1 MSKVLGYIRLLLFFV
16 LILLFLGRYMLGSIF
31 SGRDLKR
38 GLRLRQ
44 KFAKVIAKVIGIEME
59 VVGQPIEE
67 PAIYISNHRSYYD
80 PGGVSLDL
88 VYGVIVAKAEIR
100 DWPLIGYATDLIGIV
115 FVDRDDPDSR
125 RATRVTMAKAL
136 EDGLSV
142 LIYPEGTTGDR
153 PTSLDFLPGT
163 FATAVKMNAPIVP
176 IAIEFKHP
184 EDAWISAY
192 ESFYSHYVKCFSKW
206 KTPVKLRYGTP
217 IFYED
222 VLTFKQKAQ
231 DWVDKNLLEM
241 QAEFGGVDWQSTV
254 DERIKETGR

>member
-1 MSKVLGYIRLLLFFV
+1 
-16 LILLFLGRYMLGSIF
+16 MLGSLF

-38 GLRLRQ
+38 GLRLRN
-44 KFAKVIAKVIGIEME
+44 KFAKFFEKMAGIDIDI
-59 VVGQPIEE
+59 VGQPIDE
-67 PAIYISNHRSYYD
+67 PAIYVSNHRSYYD
-80 PGGVSLDL
+80 PGATSIDL

-100 DWPLIGYATDLIGIV
+100 DWPLIGFATDLIGIV

-136 EDGLSV
+136 KNGLSV

-163 FATAVKMNAPIVP
+163 FATAVKMNTPIVP
-176 IAIEFKHP
+176 IAIEFKNP
-184 EDAWISAY
+184 KDAWISSY

-217 IFYED
+217 IFHED
-222 VLTFKQKAQ
+222 VLTFRQMAQ
-231 DWVDKNLLEM
+231 DWIDKNLLEM
-241 QAEFGGVDWQSTV
+241 QAEFGGVAWPSTV
-254 DERIKETGR
+254 NERIERTGR